1 MLKEKKTN
9 FTISLIAVVALLLL
23 VGSSLAQEK
32 DHKREYIQAQ
42 AMGESTQLGRSFAVT
57 VIIDEYSTADD
68 QKILI
73 DAFNQKGN
81 EGVINALNKMKS
93 KGRISV
99 TGTLGYDVNYIRQ
112 FPNPDGTRRIRLVTN
127 RPIRIGE
134 AWTDSRSMDYSL
146 SGMEVILSSDK
157 KKTSGTLLPA
167 FKFDLDKEK
176 ELRFELLQNPWKLIE
191 IRVK

>member
-1 MLKEKKTN
+1 MLKEKRNK
-9 FTISLIAVVALLLL
+9 FTIGLIAVVALLLL
-23 VGSSLAQEK
+23 VGSSFAQEK